1 MISLFGSNKPDHPMA
16 GIKETRKILAE
27 LPTNDA
33 FQCADELSHWLESVM
48 AEEGF
53 KPEYRAQLVR
63 LIDETAQIHLRKL
76 ARDYIVS
83 PRLAK
88 FQETRLWKAIYEYW
102 CYAALAYTGCI
113 DLYATHAKGADALK
127 GSMPLLLARALR
139 ALAAQVK
146 WMYVRYGPMDESV
159 WGVIAKV
166 YALAETRKLAQSP
179 VTLYPGIPGES
190 TPEREFL
197 KAVMLAASSPDCLL
211 PLEMELCERL
221 IAHFSAS
228 FALRL
233 DLQPDIAYWVDL
245 ATSQA
250 PLRLA
255 RPPQHA
261 PSLRFFAAGKA
272 LEDLE
277 ALIGTVK
284 TKGAVPSE
292 VNLGGSYPA
301 ETVLDVLNHLALY
314 WSPKPPERRHQRHRV
329 KSRLNVVYGYDGVLD
344 VLGDVPGDDE
354 KSTYFIDPTNR
365 MLTQRGGATHRD
377 HLGAETWIVE
387 NVSAGGFGAGIP
399 EIKGDWLKI
408 GCLLGLQPEG
418 GDNWVLGVIRRLHR
432 EIPLKASVGIQTIA
446 KSARLVQLSVSG
458 GAGGETGMLVGDGSE
473 SPGEVRML
481 LRAGVFVPGR
491 NLEYQKGETTCLL
504 MPQGVVESGEEYE
517 LIKFREMIRDTS
529 E

>member
-1 MISLFGSNKPDHPMA
+1 MISLFGGNKPDHPMA
-16 GIKETRKILAE
+16 DVREARKLLEE
-27 LPTNDA
+27 LPTGDA
-33 FQCADELSHWLESVM
+33 LKCADELSHWLESVM

-53 KPEYRAQLVR
+53 KPEYRAQLVQ
-63 LIDETAQIHLRKL
+63 LLDETAQTHLRKL
-76 ARDYIVS
+76 ARDYMAS

-88 FQETRLWKAIYEYW
+88 FEEIRLWKAIFEYW
-102 CYAALAYTGCI
+102 RQAAFAYVGCI
-113 DLYATHAKGADALK
+113 DLYATGAKGADALK
-127 GSMPLLLARALR
+127 GGMPLLLARALR
-139 ALAAQVK
+139 ALATQVK
-146 WMYVRYGPMDESV
+146 WMYVRYGPMDQSV

-190 TPEREFL
+190 TPEQEFL
-197 KAVMLAASSPDCLL
+197 KAVMLAGSSPDCLL

-221 IAHFSAS
+221 IAHFCAS
-228 FALRL
+228 FTLRL
-233 DLQPDIAYWVDL
+233 DLQPDIAYWIDL

-261 PSLRFFAAGKA
+261 PSLRFFAAGRA

-277 ALIGTVK
+277 TLTGTIK
-284 TKGAVPSE
+284 ATGRVPPR

-314 WSPKPPERRHQRHRV
+314 WSPKPPERKHQRHRV
-329 KSRLNVVYGYDGVLD
+329 KSRLNVVHGYDGVLA
-344 VLGDVPGDDE
+344 
-354 KSTYFIDPTNR
+354 
-365 MLTQRGGATHRD
+365 MLGGAPSQEGSGT
-377 HLGAETWIVE
+377 ESWIVE

-418 GDNWVLGVIRRLHR
+418 GDNWVLGVVRRLQR
-432 EIPLKASVGIQTIA
+432 EIPLKGSVGIQTIA

-458 GAGGETGMLVGDGSE
+458 GAGGETGILVGDRGD
-473 SPGEVRML
+473 SPGEARVL
-481 LRAGVFVPGR
+481 LRAGSFVPGQ
-491 NLEYQKGETTCLL
+491 NMEYQRDGMNCLL
-504 MPQGVVESGEEYE
+504 MPQGVVESGDEYE
-517 LIKFREMIRDTS
+517 VVRFRELIRDS
-529 E
+529 GE